1 MLRLYQLVTD
11 HWLLVPGKNL
21 PHPKYQKIPYLIYSY
36 LTHLDRRILGLKIL
50 SCLGA
55 IAIWWWGCQG
65 AIAERLSDAD
75 LAEVKATSAVG
86 VKPAVPTAGLTPTTT
101 YRQGRGSA
109 NSTSAPTERL
119 RHRIERYPD
128 WHQPQFKQHQ
138 GELTYPEWFEGRWVA
153 TSTLLEQIA
162 PLAPALMT
170 PGFDGN
176 RKYIERPIEF
186 TVQFIPND
194 ANLVPKVSLF
204 SLPQLKTRSS
214 KPQIVA
220 DRSFNGFNIAAAYLG
235 AANVKSVKV
244 DPHNP
249 TKQITQLTQDR
260 QLVSFVTGFD
270 RELPNPNHF
279 LGAEISQQVFRG
291 NTTIYHFSP
300 LPTPKI
306 TATQIS
312 AIYLSPQDP
321 DYFRARDLPVALYK
335 YKLDLVRD
343 RKIEI

>member
-1 MLRLYQLVTD
+1 M
-11 HWLLVPGKNL
+11 
-21 PHPKYQKIPYLIYSY
+21 
-36 LTHLDRRILGLKIL
+36 KIL

-65 AIAERLSDAD
+65 AIAERLSDAAY
-75 LAEVKATSAVG
+75 LVEVKA
-86 VKPAVPTAGLTPTTT
+86 TPTTT

-291 NTTIYHFSP
+291 NTTIYLNTVETITSYHFSP